1 MNIDDL
7 IIYNKTILK
16 REAKNVDFPSTLSVE
31 LCGYLS
37 KNGITKLYCHQAE
50 MFEKAM
56 EGHNIVITTSTAS
69 GKTLSFLL
77 PVLQEILSNPLARA
91 IFIYPTKALA
101 SDQYRAI
108 MPYLEYFGENRIS
121 AGVYDGDTPVNE
133 RSRIRKS
140 ANIILTNP
148 EMINAAF
155 LPNHSKFGFDFIFS
169 NLKYVVIDE
178 LHTYRGAFGSHV
190 ANVFRRLGR
199 VCRYYNSS
207 PQYLCSSATIAN
219 PVELVEDICG
229 QKFIQIDKD
238 GSPAVKRKYVLVQPP
253 KIMGADKK
261 YYGQVQTTSVAADL
275 IPDLVE
281 NDNSFIAFTKSRKN
295 VEVVLKESRDKL
307 ESESFFGASLTDK
320 ISGYR
325 GGYTP
330 LERKEIEN
338 KMITG
343 VLRGIISTNALEL
356 GIDIGKIDTT
366 VLVGYPGTR
375 ASFWQ
380 QTGRAGRSGKECTN
394 YLILDNL
401 PFDQYIGINP
411 DWLFKNGSENAVI
424 DKNNLLI
431 ECSASKY
438 SFMKL
443 HS

>member
-1 MNIDDL
+1 MNIRDL
-7 IIYNKTILK
+7 IIYNKTIRK
-16 REAKNVDFPSTLSVE
+16 RDAKYADFPSTLSEE

-37 KNGITKLYCHQAE
+37 QKGITKLYCHQAE
-50 MFEKAM
+50 MFEKAI
-56 EGHNIVITTSTAS
+56 EKNNIVITTSTAS

-77 PVLQEILSNPLARA
+77 PVIQEILSNPLARA

-108 MPYLEYFGENRIS
+108 LPYLEFFGENRIS
-121 AGVYDGDTPVNE
+121 AGGYDGDTPVNE

-148 EMINAAF
+148 EMLNGAF
-155 LPNHSKFGFDFIFS
+155 LPNHSKIGFDFIFS

-178 LHTYRGAFGSHV
+178 LHTYRGAFGSHL
-190 ANVFRRLGR
+190 ANVFRRLR
-199 VCRYYNSS
+199 RICRYYNSS

-219 PVELVEDICG
+219 PLELAEEICG
-229 QKFIQIDKD
+229 QKFIQVDKD
-238 GSPAVKRKYVLVQPP
+238 GSPAAKRKYVLVQPS
-253 KIMGADKK
+253 KIMGKDKK
-261 YYGQVQTTSVAADL
+261 YYGQVQTTTVAANL

-281 NDNSFIAFTKSRKN
+281 NCNSFIAFAKSRRN

-307 ESESFFGASLTDK
+307 ESESFFGSSLKDK

-338 KMITG
+338 KMVAG
-343 VLRGIISTNALEL
+343 VLRGLISINALEL

-375 ASFWQ
+375 ASF
-380 QTGRAGRSGKECTN
+380 
-394 YLILDNL
+394 
-401 PFDQYIGINP
+401 
-411 DWLFKNGSENAVI
+411 
-424 DKNNLLI
+424 
-431 ECSASKY
+431 
-438 SFMKL
+438 
-443 HS
+443 

>member
-1 MNIDDL
+1 MNIRDL
-7 IIYNKTILK
+7 IIYNKTIRK
-16 REAKNVDFPSTLSVE
+16 RDAKYEDFPSTLSEE

-37 KNGITKLYCHQAE
+37 QKGITELYCHQAE
-50 MFEKAM
+50 MFEKAI
-56 EGHNIVITTSTAS
+56 EKNNIVITTSTAS

-77 PVLQEILSNPLARA
+77 PVIQQILSNPLARV

-108 MPYLEYFGENRIS
+108 LPYLEFFGENRIS
-121 AGVYDGDTPVNE
+121 AGGYDGDTPVNE

-148 EMINAAF
+148 EMLNGAF

-169 NLKYVVIDE
+169 NLKYVVIDK
-178 LHTYRGAFGSHV
+178 LHTYRGAFGSHL
-190 ANVFRRLGR
+190 ANVFRRLR
-199 VCRYYNSS
+199 RICRYYNSS

-219 PVELVEDICG
+219 PLELAEEICG
-229 QKFIQIDKD
+229 QKFIQVDKD
-238 GSPAVKRKYVLVQPP
+238 GSPAAKRKYVLVQPS
-253 KIMGADKK
+253 KIMGKDKK
-261 YYGQVQTTSVAADL
+261 YYGQVQTTTVAANL

-281 NDNSFIAFTKSRKN
+281 NCNSFIAFAKSRRN

-307 ESESFFGASLTDK
+307 ESESFFGSSLKDK

-338 KMITG
+338 KMVAG
-343 VLRGIISTNALEL
+343 VLRGLISINALEL

-375 ASFWQ
+375 ASF
-380 QTGRAGRSGKECTN
+380 
-394 YLILDNL
+394 
-401 PFDQYIGINP
+401 
-411 DWLFKNGSENAVI
+411 
-424 DKNNLLI
+424 
-431 ECSASKY
+431 
-438 SFMKL
+438 
-443 HS
+443 